1 MIKYLPLVIFSH
13 QNQLFALEA
22 TFVRG
27 QGRVEFLAAGALLL
41 PFAQLL
47 TPKTLVPFCPVG
59 SPSLVSSSSLACPLH
74 WLGLAGGQL
83 STASGQQNWLL
94 GIEGEAELVELPV
107 EQIQPLPPLLLARRT
122 FPALQAAAW
131 YQQRLVSLIDAR
143 VLLTLAPPLLT
154 SVTPDASLV
163 E

>member
-27 QGRVEFLAAGALLL
+27 QGRIEFLAAGALLL

-47 TPKTLVPFCPVG
+47 TPKFPTPQCSTPRCSASDIFPQTNLV
-59 SPSLVSSSSLACPLH
+59 H

-83 STASGQQNWLL
+83 ATASGQKSWVLA
-94 GIEGEAELVELPV
+94 IEGDAELVELPV

-122 FPALQAAAW
+122 FPALQAVAW
-131 YQQRLVSLIDAR
+131 YQQRLVSVIDAR

-154 SVTPDASLV
+154 SAILDANLV